1 MVLPASDRAPTITKT
16 IPRRIFMNQ
25 PLNPT
30 HAAYSKITAQAWSD
44 PAYKARLIADPA
56 RVLREAGIDVPA
68 GMKVKAVEN
77 TGDTAHFILPAPP
90 VDGELSEESLSK

>member
-1 MVLPASDRAPTITKT
+1 
-16 IPRRIFMNQ
+16 MNQ

-30 HAAYSKITAQAWSD
+30 HAAYSKIAAQAWSD
-44 PAYKARLIADPA
+44 PAYKARLMANPA
-56 RVLREAGIDVPA
+56 AVLKEAGIDIPA

-90 VDGELSEESLSK
+90 ADVELSEESLSKVAGGTVIMCACVIVPVCIC